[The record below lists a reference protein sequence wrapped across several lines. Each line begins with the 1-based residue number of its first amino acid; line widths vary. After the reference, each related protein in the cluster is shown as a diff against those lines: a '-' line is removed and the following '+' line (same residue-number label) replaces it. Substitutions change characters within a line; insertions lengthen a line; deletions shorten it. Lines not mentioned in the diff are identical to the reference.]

1 MLPNRM
7 FILFWIIT
15 SEVAAAWIAPR
26 HSANNPSGAKRPF
39 SVRASTVNSN
49 TSEPQSRVLILGGT
63 GLVGRHVVDL
73 LDRQN
78 IPFVATSTQGRDGT
92 TALDLTD
99 ADASQKLLEICET
112 NEISAIVSTV
122 GSIFSERDYEINLAS
137 GRTAAAAFDSE
148 FDKDGGAVPRYIFIG
163 NSQRVRNVCNII
175 STLKD
180 YARGKEEA
188 ENFIQETFAEKCCI
202 IKPTFIYGGR
212 EFSISPP
219 RLPTGLGEIIEAVLG
234 LYPIQATSEA
244 LPDIL
249 GVTLEAP
256 VNVESVAGAIVNLAT
271 GLCDDSSLD
280 TREDIIMA
288 ASQRPAIGPA
298 NQSPETEKRRDELKT
313 ILSNHALDH
322 TPDEN
327 FSMLEELERLK
338 PTTTRPTDDSS
349 LNGRWDFC
357 FDVEPDVGTG
367 FIKDLFD
374 GNGPAWLKKIVDFQ
388 GVHMEIENKQTDIR
402 LVVSVAVF
410 KKDVS
415 VILKTSLS
423 PAQSNPDGTMFMEKF
438 EGIEL
443 NGFLLPYPNAWKRS
457 RYLEFSYLDEG
468 FAIARGSG
476 GEPHF
481 LLRGEL

>member
-1 MLPNRM
+1 M
-7 FILFWIIT
+7 
-15 SEVAAAWIAPR
+15 
-26 HSANNPSGAKRPF
+26 
-39 SVRASTVNSN
+39 
-49 TSEPQSRVLILGGT
+49 
-63 GLVGRHVVDL
+63 
-73 LDRQN
+73 
-78 IPFVATSTQGRDGT
+78 
-92 TALDLTD
+92 
-99 ADASQKLLEICET
+99 
-112 NEISAIVSTV
+112 
-122 GSIFSERDYEINLAS
+122 
-137 GRTAAAAFDSE
+137 
-148 FDKDGGAVPRYIFIG
+148 
-163 NSQRVRNVCNII
+163 
-175 STLKD
+175 
-180 YARGKEEA
+180 
-188 ENFIQETFAEKCCI
+188 
-202 IKPTFIYGGR
+202 
-212 EFSISPP
+212 
-219 RLPTGLGEIIEAVLG
+219 LG

-438 EGIEL
+438 EG
-443 NGFLLPYPNAWKRS
+443 K
-457 RYLEFSYLDEG
+457 
-468 FAIARGSG
+468 AISVFV
-476 GEPHF
+476 HVTSQ
-481 LLRGEL
+481 